1 MKTGNV
7 YLVILLVLLI
17 IVLSNLA
24 MYSMVRGGYQ
34 SLQRWLSGRSRRGFQ
49 PFAGEDQALEE
60 LNRRVQALRDDPPH
74 HPS

>member
-24 MYSMVRGGYQ
+24 MYSVVRSGYQ
-34 SLQRWLSGRSRRGFQ
+34 SFQRWLGDRPRGGFRPFQ
-49 PFAGEDQALEE
+49 QEDQALEE
-60 LNRRVQALRDDPPH
+60 LNRQVRRLESDSRER
-74 HPS
+74 

>member
-7 YLVILLVLLI
+7 YLVILLVILI

-24 MYSMVRGGYQ
+24 MYSLVRGGYQ
-34 SLQRWLSGRSRRGFQ
+34 SFQRWLSGRPRGGFQ

-60 LNRRVQALRDDPPH
+60 LNRRVQGLREDTPH
-74 HPS
+74 HP